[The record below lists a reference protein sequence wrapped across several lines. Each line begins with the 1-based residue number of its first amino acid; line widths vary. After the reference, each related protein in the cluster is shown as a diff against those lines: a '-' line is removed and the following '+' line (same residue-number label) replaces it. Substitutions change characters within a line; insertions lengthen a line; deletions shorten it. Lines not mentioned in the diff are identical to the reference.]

1 LSLPLGS
8 LSMYNRVMVKSN
20 PVKQRRRGPRP
31 TGINPIMAF
40 RPLPPLRASIEAYA
54 KANDVSVSDAM
65 RRLIEAGLKRPP
77 RVKAKD

>member
-1 LSLPLGS
+1 
-8 LSMYNRVMVKSN
+8 MYNRVMVKSN

>member
-1 LSLPLGS
+1 
-8 LSMYNRVMVKSN
+8 MYNRVMVKSN

-77 RVKAKD
+77 RVKTKD

>member
-1 LSLPLGS
+1 
-8 LSMYNRVMVKSN
+8 MYNRVMAKSN
-20 PVKQRRRGPRP
+20 PVKQRKRGPPP

-77 RVKAKD
+77 RVKTKD